1 MYKPQPKKQD
11 DNANNRLKLP
21 AEVGCPSMAK
31 VKFMLEE
38 ATNRRGCL
46 VELPWTAGNAEFI
59 STCQWESTVE
69 EPVWTLY
76 QEESGGSKVVWTQS
90 FAPSDLEFMY
100 DILMMSAPKGT
111 SSTKIPELLQSEDDK
126 KPIEQ
131 QDTNP
136 DPKKDISSGSFPE
149 VAPLPQPGMGAG
161 MGMGLGGGVGPM
173 PGNQATSHPPQGA
186 PNPPHQPQQHQ
197 QQPPQQPPYGGPPAK
212 QILSPPQQPP
222 YGGYPGQQMPYP
234 PQQPPYGG
242 YPGQMPP
249 QGYPAQGQM
258 PPQSGQ
264 MPYDPYGSTASMS
277 SGGVVPVDY
286 NLMDK
291 RPNVL
296 IGSMLKEAELISNAT
311 LEAALKLQE
320 MVREEKLS
328 AEKAPS
334 VLKRLHKMGAD
345 IDQHLTPEDLIRK
358 PRKKAPE
365 ASQAAPSKNIPA
377 GKETAAVDPNKKPKR
392 NLKPAFDLLEKAGIL
407 SSDDVKDALA
417 VRKKHGGD
425 LVGILEAANKL
436 NRKTVDAAFICLPLI
451 REGLMKSEQCIIA
464 LNYCSRM
471 RVGFDEAL
479 DEMGW
484 QNPRKLRSDLP
495 LN

>member
-1 MYKPQPKKQD
+1 
-11 DNANNRLKLP
+11 
-21 AEVGCPSMAK
+21 
-31 VKFMLEE
+31 
-38 ATNRRGCL
+38 
-46 VELPWTAGNAEFI
+46 
-59 STCQWESTVE
+59 
-69 EPVWTLY
+69 
-76 QEESGGSKVVWTQS
+76 
-90 FAPSDLEFMY
+90 
-100 DILMMSAPKGT
+100 
-111 SSTKIPELLQSEDDK
+111 
-126 KPIEQ
+126 
-131 QDTNP
+131 
-136 DPKKDISSGSFPE
+136 
-149 VAPLPQPGMGAG
+149 
-161 MGMGLGGGVGPM
+161 
-173 PGNQATSHPPQGA
+173 
-186 PNPPHQPQQHQ
+186 
-197 QQPPQQPPYGGPPAK
+197 
-212 QILSPPQQPP
+212 
-222 YGGYPGQQMPYP
+222 
-234 PQQPPYGG
+234 
-242 YPGQMPP
+242 
-249 QGYPAQGQM
+249 
-258 PPQSGQ
+258 
-264 MPYDPYGSTASMS
+264 
-277 SGGVVPVDY
+277 
-286 NLMDK
+286 
-291 RPNVL
+291 
-296 IGSMLKEAELISNAT
+296 
-311 LEAALKLQE
+311 
-320 MVREEKLS
+320 
-328 AEKAPS
+328 
-334 VLKRLHKMGAD
+334 MGAD